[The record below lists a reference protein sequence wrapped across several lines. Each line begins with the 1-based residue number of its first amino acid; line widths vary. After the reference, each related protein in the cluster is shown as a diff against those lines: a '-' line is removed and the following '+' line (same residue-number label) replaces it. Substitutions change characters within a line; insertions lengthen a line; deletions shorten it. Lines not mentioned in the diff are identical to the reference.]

1 MSKNTEPAKDL
12 STKQAI
18 IAAVAII
25 VLIAVVA
32 ISSRA
37 DEPKKPSELAQ
48 TKLELS
54 QAKLRLSYSALQNAQ
69 NEFQKTLVEF
79 NAQCAAVVKETG
91 RPAGTVCDPETLNFI
106 EPKKAEAKK

>member
-1 MSKNTEPAKDL
+1 MKAMFW
-12 STKQAI
+12 I
-18 IAAVAII
+18 CI
-25 VLIAVVA
+25 LILMTIMLASVF
-32 ISSRA
+32 A

-79 NAQCAAVVKETG
+79 NAQCAAVVKEIG
-91 RPAGTVCDPETLNFI
+91 RPVGTVCDPETLNFI
-106 EPKKAEAKK
+106 EPKKPEVKK